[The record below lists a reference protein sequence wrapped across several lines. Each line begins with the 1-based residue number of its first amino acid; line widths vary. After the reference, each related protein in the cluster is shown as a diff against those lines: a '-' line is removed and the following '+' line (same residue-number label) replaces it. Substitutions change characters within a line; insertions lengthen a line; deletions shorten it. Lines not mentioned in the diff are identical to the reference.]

1 MDSKFNL
8 KWKEFQLNVT
18 KSFRDLRKENNF
30 YDVTLVSDDQK
41 QVSAHKVVLSACSEY
56 FSNILK
62 QNPHSHPLLC
72 LDGVS
77 STDLNNMLDYVYLGE
92 VQIYQDDLD
101 RFLEVAQ
108 KFKLEGLLQK
118 QGQDDTEEPEG
129 LEELEEFQTLEE
141 YKKEKIADAQMSN
154 IKPEVKSMQRNSQI
168 EKVSFDETAL
178 SSPDELNDKIEQMFT
193 RNSDNSFTCNT
204 CDKTSRHRGHM
215 KEHVEIHIEGL
226 SYTCNTCGK
235 TSRSATGL
243 RLHKAK
249 YH

>member
-1 MDSKFNL
+1 MNVSTSFKNL
-8 KWKEFQLNVT
+8 RNQKH
-18 KSFRDLRKENNF
+18 F

-72 LDGVS
+72 LDEVS

-92 VQIYQDDLD
+92 VQIYQEDLD

-108 KFKLEGLLQK
+108 KFKLEGLLQQ
-118 QGQDDTEEPEG
+118 QGQDDTEE

-154 IKPEVKSMQRNSQI
+154 IKPEVKSLQRNSQI
-168 EKVSFDETAL
+168 EKVSFDGRVL
-178 SSPDELNDKIEQMFT
+178 SSPNELNDKIEQMFT
-193 RNSDNSFTCNT
+193 RNSDNSYTCNT
-204 CDKTSRHRGHM
+204 CDKTSRKRMHM

>member
-1 MDSKFNL
+1 MSEKFCL
-8 KWKEFQLNVT
+8 KWNDFQVNT
-18 KSFRDLRKENNF
+18 SKSFKDLRNQKHF

-56 FSNILK
+56 FQNVLK
-62 QNPHSHPLLC
+62 QNPHSNLVLC

-92 VQIYQDDLD
+92 VQIYQEDLD

-108 KFKLEGLLQK
+108 KFKLEGLLQQ

-129 LEELEEFQTLEE
+129 LEELEEYL
-141 YKKEKIADAQMSN
+141 KEKIANPQMSN